1 MKDMT
6 AYTIETWLKGMV
18 DFDVPSA
25 TIMAILFNNGVDNGA
40 PMQDVSEQQRD
51 LCLADLLMWL
61 SSSSTAS
68 SGEMISDN
76 GWSHQ
81 KSAKQVVDRDGYI
94 RRAHAL
100 YVKWNSDKAKTA
112 VGTKITLKPI
122 Y

>member
-1 MKDMT
+1 MA

-25 TIMAILFNNGVDNGA
+25 TIMAILFNNGVDQGV
-40 PMQDVSEQQRD
+40 PMANTSEKERD

-68 SGEMISDN
+68 SGEMISDG

-81 KSAKQVVDRDGYI
+81 KSNKQVVDRTHY
-94 RRAHAL
+94 RERAREL
-100 YVKWNSDKAKTA
+100 YLKWDSDKAKVA
-112 VGTKITLKPI
+112 VGNKITVKPI